1 MKMIRKPTYA
11 GLVKNKDVQDILFWA
26 LEKTPSQ
33 RLSESWRLHCINNN
47 MPFDAKI
54 DKTVV
59 KASLRN
65 EQ

>member
-1 MKMIRKPTYA
+1 MIRKPTYV
-11 GLVKNKDVQDILFWA
+11 GTVNEKDQLDIFYWA
-26 LEKTPSQ
+26 FEKTAAQ

-47 MPFDAKI
+47 IPFDAKI